1 MRREE
6 MRREE
11 KKEKRKKPVFK
22 IDKAATH
29 SDLLFNRYIDR

>member
-1 MRREE
+1 MRSEE

-22 IDKAATH
+22 ISKAATH
-29 SDLLFNRYIDR
+29 SALLFNRYIDR